1 MCKKM
6 LNQYIDH
13 TLLDPCAT
21 ASDIEKLCR
30 EAVENEFYSV
40 CVNSC
45 RVAEAKR
52 IIENIVGKYKPK
64 ITCVCSFPLGASHTR
79 VKAFEA
85 ELAFQKGADEVDM
98 VINLGMLKS
107 GDYDF
112 VEKDIGA
119 VVDVSR
125 KYRGIVKVI
134 IETCY
139 LNELEKK
146 KACETAVKAG
156 ADFVKTSTGFGSCGA
171 KAEDVRLM
179 RNTVGEGIGVKA
191 SGSVRSREKALKLIE
206 AGADRIGASKSTEI
220 VD

>member
-1 MCKKM
+1 MKDDGFSEKRKV
-6 LNQYIDH
+6 
-13 TLLDPCAT
+13 LLVDGHGLA
-21 ASDIEKLCR
+21 L
-30 EAVENEFYSV
+30 
-40 CVNSC
+40 
-45 RVAEAKR
+45 
-52 IIENIVGKYKPK
+52 
-64 ITCVCSFPLGASHTR
+64 
-79 VKAFEA
+79 KAFEA